1 MAFYRAFTSGARLRD
16 HNDDVNVLD
25 DDDGGVDHNF
35 DDGDSEDEVETNIIC

>member
-16 HNDDVNVLD
+16 VNVLD
-25 DDDGGVDHNF
+25 DDDCGVDHNF